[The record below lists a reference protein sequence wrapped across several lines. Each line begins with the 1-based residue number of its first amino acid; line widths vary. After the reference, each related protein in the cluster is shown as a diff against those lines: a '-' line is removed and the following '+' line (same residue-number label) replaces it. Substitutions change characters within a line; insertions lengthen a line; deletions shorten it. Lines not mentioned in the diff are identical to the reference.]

1 MRSTV
6 QLIPRAL
13 MVNSDYAP
21 RLLITSVPHARF
33 VFVSGND
40 RRHQLRVFGALK
52 VDNLRLAHTRGLKTR
67 DACHTSQRSNITLF
81 YASFGHLFCF
91 FFYSSVCFLLPEQK
105 HASNVNQPIFK
116 GSVLYKIKLI
126 FFLSHYPFSEVL
138 RN

>member
-67 DACHTSQRSNITLF
+67 GACQTSHRSNITLF

-91 FFYSSVCFLLPEQK
+91 FIHQYVSSCLNKNKLAMLTGQ
-105 HASNVNQPIFK
+105 IFK
-116 GSVLYKIKLI
+116 GSGLYKIKFIL
-126 FFLSHYPFSEVL
+126 FLSHCPFSDVL
-138 RN
+138 RK